1 MMIRPRGRP
10 SPASHSYFVYPALV
24 SAAALLL
31 VAVNITREQQVQVGL
46 AASRTATASCGNVG
60 GMPAQ
65 FANRKPLFVANQA
78 RAQTQ
83 VMLRR
88 AHHDSKSSHGRRS
101 AKMHATVAS
110 TADVDAPTKQS
121 VVSGLEALTERARQA
136 SEVPIQ
142 AVILDLDGGIL
153 DYEGPS
159 NECLNQALAK
169 YNKSGNVGVN
179 WDLHSK
185 IMGLRTQEM
194 AEVILDS
201 NRLLDRVDP
210 GNFIKRYYE
219 FMEEK
224 YDKLNLIEGAEDLIK
239 NLKSKG
245 FPIALATSSSRESL
259 DRKMSNHKHIMD
271 MFDVVITGDDA
282 MVHFGKKSTEM
293 FTLAAERMGADPKR
307 VMVLDD
313 SPMAVWSAKAAGMY
327 VCSVPDERFTQDY
340 SNGGPDF
347 QVTSMKEFAKLEGLV
362 HEPLKLPDPENFPK
376 AAFNDMPITV
386 GFGTD
391 LIHTAQDGSLTC
403 DDKIT
408 QAIDSGYRLID
419 TATKY
424 ESEADVGRALKDAMS
439 RGMKRE
445 DFYVVTKVWV
455 NDMGYSSA
463 IESVEKSL
471 RRLQLDY
478 VDLVLIHWPGPAPGK
493 PEAQQFGWENKA
505 KRTLTWRALEEM
517 VRRGRVKSIGVA
529 NWTIRHLKE
538 TLSIAE
544 ISPTVNQVE
553 MHPYYTRDRLLDFS
567 NNHGIKLMGYS
578 PFGRGR
584 LNIINDPV
592 MGEIGEKYGKS
603 GAQVI
608 LKWMVQRGVVPLPRA
623 SSENRIKQNY
633 DIFDFDLTPEEV
645 KTIDALNGDK
655 RSCSIDCH
663 SIP

>member
-1 MMIRPRGRP
+1 MIRRRRQSSKHLVGC
-10 SPASHSYFVYPALV
+10 ALV
-24 SAAALLL
+24 ATLVGAAVFL
-31 VAVNITREQQVQVGL
+31 VAVSSSANHPAKGVQANI
-46 AASRTATASCGNVG
+46 ASRAGVSVRMGKIPT
-60 GMPAQ
+60 Q
-65 FANRKPLFVANQA
+65 FAGQKPLFTFNAG

-83 VMLRR
+83 IMMNK
-88 AHHDSKSSHGRRS
+88 KSGCPASERKTASYAMDRGV
-101 AKMHATVAS
+101 VAS
-110 TADVDAPTKQS
+110 TMAPPQPS
-121 VVSGLEALTERARQA
+121 VISGLEAMTERAKQA
-136 SEVPIQ
+136 TELPVQ

-159 NECLNQALAK
+159 NEAFNQALAK
-169 YNKSGNVGVN
+169 YNKSGKVGIDWN
-179 WDLHSK
+179 LHSK
-185 IMGLRTQEM
+185 ICGLRIQEM
-194 AEVILDS
+194 ATVILDS

-210 GNFIKRYYE
+210 ENFIKRYYE
-219 FMEEK
+219 FMQEK
-224 YDKLNLIEGAEDLIK
+224 YDSLELVPGTMDL
-239 NLKSKG
+239 LKALKAKG
-245 FPIALATSSSRESL
+245 LPIALATSSTRDSL
-259 DRKMSNHKHIMD
+259 ERKMARHKEAMD

-282 MVHFGKKSTEM
+282 MVNFGKKSTEM
-293 FTLAAERMGADPKR
+293 FLLAAERMSADPKK
-307 VMVLDD
+307 VLVLDD

-327 VCSVPDERFTQDY
+327 VAACPDPRFTQDY

-347 QVTSMKEFAKLEGLV
+347 QVTSLVEFAKLEGIKT
-362 HEPLKLPDPENFPK
+362 EPLKRISGEELPK
-376 AAFNDMPITV
+376 AEFNDMPITV

-391 LIHTAQDGSLTC
+391 LIHTATDGSLTC

-408 QAIDSGYRLID
+408 QAIDAGYRLID

-424 ESEADVGRALKDAMS
+424 ESEADVGRALQDAFK

-505 KRTLTWRALEEM
+505 KRVLTWRALEEM
-517 VRRGRVKSIGVA
+517 VRRGKVKSIGVA

-538 TLSIAE
+538 TLAIAE
-544 ISPTVNQVE
+544 ILPTVNQVE
-553 MHPYYTRDRLLDFS
+553 MHPYYTRDRLLKFS
-567 NNHGIKLMGYS
+567 TEHGIKLMGYS

-584 LNIINDPV
+584 LNIINDPI
-592 MGEIGEKYGKS
+592 MGAIGEKYGKS

-608 LKWMVQRGVVPLPRA
+608 LRWMIQRGVVPLPRA

-633 DIFDFDLTPEEV
+633 DLFDFELTPEEV
-645 KTIDALNGDK
+645 TQIDALNGDK